1 MISLFGGNKHFTA
14 QEIHTTARPNQNRNH
29 GNFIFNVLDYGA
41 TGDGT
46 TNDAEVDGKIVA
58 PLVKSEWEKLD
69 SQWILFEEVSHGIT
83 IRGSGVIEGHGE
95 SWWSAKDINMKQTD
109 RPHAIRIERGF
120 NVTVTGIQIQNS
132 PKFHIFIYGTQY
144 LRIFN
149 FSTSSPADSPNTDS
163 IHISNVQHVEIHDS
177 NLACGNYPNTL
188 YHWRTRAKQ
197 TEAQVSDIAVFDSTV
212 QDTLT
217 GVRIK
222 TWQGGYGSV
231 RDVRFSNIKTTNV
244 KTPIAIDQNY
254 CGGSKICN
262 CTNDTNAVAITGLV
276 YENITG
282 TYTSTSVSL
291 NCSEYEPCRNLTMA
305 IINIVASEGSM
316 QVGDDKVGAPYCENA
331 YGRVLTSTTPPL
343 QDCLLPEATVPPQA
357 VGLSSHNSSDVTP
370 LLPKF

>member
-1 MISLFGGNKHFTA
+1 MQHAKW
-14 QEIHTTARPNQNRNH
+14 R
-29 GNFIFNVLDYGA
+29 
-41 TGDGT
+41 
-46 TNDAEVDGKIVA
+46 EVDGKIVA

-95 SWWSAKDINMKQTD
+95 SWWSAKDINMKHTD

-149 FSTSSPADSPNTDS
+149 FSTSSPAYSPNTDS

-177 NLACGNYPNTL
+177 NLACGDDCVSIQTGCSDVRIYNVNCGPGHGYSIGGLGRN
-188 YHWRTRAKQ
+188 K

-231 RDVRFSNIKTTNV
+231 RDIRFSNIKTTNV

-262 CTNDTNAVAITGLV
+262 CTNDTNAVAITGVV

>member
-1 MISLFGGNKHFTA
+1 MISLIGGNKHFTA
-14 QEIHTTARPNQNRNH
+14 QEIHTTGRPNQNRNH

-46 TNDAEVDGKIVA
+46 TDDAEVDGKIVA
-58 PLVKSEWEKLD
+58 PLVKSEWEKVD

-95 SWWSAKDINMKQTD
+95 SWWSAKDINMKHTD
-109 RPHAIRIERGF
+109 RPHHIIASR
-120 NVTVTGIQIQNS
+120 Q
-132 PKFHIFIYGTQY
+132 PK
-144 LRIFN
+144 
-149 FSTSSPADSPNTDS
+149 PDS
-163 IHISNVQHVEIHDS
+163 IHISNVQHVRFMTRILLVTGCSDVRIY
-177 NLACGNYPNTL
+177 NVNCGPGHGYSIGGLGRN
-188 YHWRTRAKQ
+188 K

-212 QDTLT
+212 EDTLT

-222 TWQGGYGSV
+222 TWPGGYGSV
-231 RDVRFSNIKTTNV
+231 RDIRFSNIKTTNV

-262 CTNDTNAVAITGLV
+262 CTNDTNAVAITGVV

-305 IINIVASEGSM
+305 IIDIVASEGSM

-343 QDCLLPEATVPPQA
+343 LDCLLPEATVPPQA